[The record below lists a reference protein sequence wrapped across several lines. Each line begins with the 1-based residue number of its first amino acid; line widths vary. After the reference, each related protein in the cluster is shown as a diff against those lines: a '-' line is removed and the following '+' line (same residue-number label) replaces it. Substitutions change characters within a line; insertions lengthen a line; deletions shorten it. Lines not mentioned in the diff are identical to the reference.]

1 MSLFTLSTLVG
12 FLAASAWL
20 DARSRRIPNTL
31 TGAAMIAGLVLST
44 VHLGTV
50 GFAASLA
57 GLVVGATPLLVPFA
71 LGGVGGGDVKMMA
84 AVGTFV
90 GPVLVLVSLV
100 FGMALGGIVMAAY
113 LVHRGL
119 LREKLTALAA
129 ALRVVRRRPGAG
141 AGPVVA
147 LPYSVPLALGTVAAV
162 ALSGVVEVVR

>member
-1 MSLFTLSTLVG
+1 MSLLSVSTLLG

-20 DARSRRIPNTL
+20 DVRSRRIPNAL
-31 TGAAMIAGLVLST
+31 TGAAMVAGLAIST
-44 VHLGTV
+44 IHLGTW

-57 GLVVGATPLLVPFA
+57 GLVAGATPLLAPFA

-100 FGMALGGIVMAAY
+100 FGMALGGVVMTAY
-113 LVHRGL
+113 LAHRGL
-119 LREKLTALAA
+119 LREKLIGLAA
-129 ALRVVRRRPGAG
+129 AVRVVRQRPAG

-147 LPYSVPLALGTVAAV
+147 LPYSLPLALGTVVAV

>member
-1 MSLFTLSTLVG
+1 MSLFTVSTLVG

-20 DARSRRIPNTL
+20 DVRSRRIPNTL

-44 VHLGTV
+44 VHLGAV

-113 LVHRGL
+113 LAHRGL
-119 LREKLTALAA
+119 LREKLTALGAT
-129 ALRVVRRRPGAG
+129 LLVVRRRPAA
-141 AGPVVA
+141 AGPVIT
-147 LPYSVPLALGTVAAV
+147 LPYSLPLAFGTLAAV
-162 ALSGVVEVVR
+162 VMSGVVEVVR